1 MSGDS
6 VRKPVLVDNETAF
19 RRMMGVLEKRRR
31 FAVDTESDSLFSYYP
46 KVCLLQIT
54 VPASGGEDGE
64 QPDEMDVLDYLVD
77 TLRYQ
82 ALEPLGRQLARPEAE
97 VIMHAAENDLLL
109 LEREFGFSIANVF
122 DTQLAARILGWQ
134 HAGLAAILEECFGAV
149 SDKRMQRTNW
159 SKRPLTPE
167 QIAYA
172 QMDTHY
178 LFALRRKLAAELK
191 AADRWEEAQDAFAL
205 LVQTDYSEKE
215 PPERNIWQMKETR
228 SVPRKNTGVLEAL
241 WEWREAEAQRR
252 NVPPF
257 KVLRNRVLTQLAES
271 QPATE
276 GELARTP
283 GLGAGD
289 VRRYGAQL
297 LAAIAEGRKRPLP
310 DLPAPTLRPEQM
322 LDRKVL
328 NRYDAL
334 RKWRTRT
341 AEARNVAP
349 EIVLANGALL
359 EIAKRRPRTQ
369 ADLLDFREIGPWKAK
384 TYGPAILEI
393 VAK

>member
-1 MSGDS
+1 MS
-6 VRKPVLVDNETAF
+6 VYNERKPVLIDNKTAF
-19 RRMMGVLEKRRR
+19 RQMMSVLEGRRR

-54 VPASGGEDGE
+54 VPATSDEDGAP
-64 QPDEMDVLDYLVD
+64 PDAMNVVDFLVD
-77 TLRYQ
+77 TLRYP
-82 ALEPLGRQLARPEAE
+82 ALDPLGRLLARPEAE

-109 LEREFGFSIANVF
+109 LQREFGFSIANVF

-134 HAGLAAILEECFGAV
+134 QAGLAAILEKCFGVV

-178 LFALRRKLAAELK
+178 LFALQRKLATELK
-191 AADRWEEAQDAFAL
+191 DAGRWEEAQEAFTL
-205 LVQTDYSEKE
+205 LVQTDYGEKE
-215 PPERNIWQMKETR
+215 PPERSFWQMKETR
-228 SVPRKNTGVLEAL
+228 SVPREYTGVLEAL
-241 WEWREAEAQRR
+241 WEWREGEAQRR

-257 KVLRNRVLTQLAES
+257 KVLRNHVLAQLAEV

-276 GELARTP
+276 DELGQMP
-283 GLGAGD
+283 GLSRGD
-289 VRRYGAQL
+289 VQRYGPQL
-297 LAAIAEGRKRPLP
+297 LRAIAEGRKRPLP
-310 DLPAPTLRPEQM
+310 GLPEPTLRPEQM
-322 LDRKVL
+322 LDREVL

-349 EIVLANGALL
+349 EIVLANSALL

-369 ADLLDFREIGPWKAK
+369 AELLEFREVGPWKAK
-384 TYGPAILEI
+384 TYGPAILQI

>member
-191 AADRWEEAQDAFAL
+191 AADRWE
-205 LVQTDYSEKE
+205 
-215 PPERNIWQMKETR
+215 R
-228 SVPRKNTGVLEAL
+228 
-241 WEWREAEAQRR
+241 
-252 NVPPF
+252 
-257 KVLRNRVLTQLAES
+257 
-271 QPATE
+271 
-276 GELARTP
+276 
-283 GLGAGD
+283 GAGRLLRFWC
-289 VRRYGAQL
+289 RRITARKSHRS
-297 LAAIAEGRKRPLP
+297 AISGR
-310 DLPAPTLRPEQM
+310 
-322 LDRKVL
+322 
-328 NRYDAL
+328 
-334 RKWRTRT
+334 
-341 AEARNVAP
+341 
-349 EIVLANGALL
+349 
-359 EIAKRRPRTQ
+359 
-369 ADLLDFREIGPWKAK
+369 
-384 TYGPAILEI
+384 
-393 VAK
+393 